1 MVAFRR
7 RMALLAVVL
16 PVVAGGCAS
25 GAGGGTATGGQ
36 VGGVSRWSASLK
48 PLNLAATA
56 TLGGPPGS
64 VASAYGNVTL
74 SPVTDMRGRTS
85 YDLSITAPS
94 LAGQTVAWALYT
106 GACNAP
112 SPPVVPVNELPA
124 IDVASSGAGQV
135 RGEFSV
141 QLNSGTTYHV
151 NVYTVPRA
159 TDVNN
164 VLLCGRLAYSGPK

>member
-7 RMALLAVVL
+7 RIALLAVVL
-16 PVVAGGCAS
+16 PMVAAGCAS
-25 GAGGGTATGGQ
+25 GAGGGTSSGQ
-36 VGGVSRWSASLK
+36 VGGVSRWTANLK
-48 PLNLAATA
+48 QLNMAATG
-56 TLGGPPGS
+56 TLGGSAGA
-64 VASAYGNVTL
+64 VASAYGSVTF
-74 SPVTDMRGRTS
+74 SPVADMRGRTR
-85 YDLSITAPS
+85 YELSITAPS
-94 LAGQTVAWALYT
+94 LAGQTVGWALYT
-106 GACNAP
+106 GACNTP
-112 SPPVVPVNELPA
+112 SPPVVPVNELPP

-141 QLNSGTTYHV
+141 PLAAATTYHV